1 MASDDTAANS
11 AEGGQARS
19 AAARLLAALRDNPAT
34 FVRSFHLE
42 LFGSAPELVAQFPPG
57 LGEHRGAFVRMTE
70 HILET
75 FAEGA
80 DPPRLIDLLG
90 QLGRDHR
97 KYQLTQRD
105 YRLAQAAFAKALVA
119 TAREG
124 GDSAF
129 AARAAALVCQVMEQE
144 ASREEAPETWEAEV
158 VERIDHPGPTVVVRL
173 IAAQTARPAPFAVSQ
188 YLATQIPQCP
198 GHWRYFSPAVPPN
211 QNGELE
217 FHIRAVPGG
226 TVSGSILK
234 HTRPGDRWRFGA
246 SYGSLGAGV
255 ADVPAD
261 QAVLMVAGDT
271 GLAPL
276 RSIALALALRS
287 ANPRITLLAGA
298 RKRSELYDL
307 PNLRDLARGN
317 AWFNVVPALDPQP
330 WAALAR
336 IAAEY
341 AARSELV
348 LLSGPPAMITANL
361 DAFRSAGVPTDKVRH
376 DPLS

>member
-1 MASDDTAANS
+1 MASEDTAADGG
-11 AEGGQARS
+11 EG
-19 AAARLLAALRDNPAT
+19 AAARLLAALRDDPAT

-42 LFGSAPELVAQFPPG
+42 LFGAAPELAARFPPG
-57 LGEHRGAFVRMTE
+57 LGEHRGGFVRMAE

-97 KYQLTQRD
+97 KHRLDERD

-119 TAREG
+119 TARG
-124 GDSAF
+124 SGDGAF

-144 ASREEAPETWEAEV
+144 AGRDQTPETWEAEV

-173 IAAQTARPAPFAVSQ
+173 VAEAAARPAPFAVSQ

-198 GHWRYFSPAVPPN
+198 GHWRYFSPAAPPN

-226 TVSGSILK
+226 AVSGSVLK
-234 HTRPGDRWRFGA
+234 HARPGDRWRFGA
-246 SYGSLGAGV
+246 SYGSLGAGA

-276 RSIALALALRS
+276 RSIVLALALRS
-287 ANPRITLLAGA
+287 ANPRITLLVGA

-307 PNLRDLARGN
+307 PNLRDLARSN
-317 AWFNVVPALDPQP
+317 VWFNVVPVLDPWP

-336 IAAEY
+336 TAAEY
-341 AARSELV
+341 AARSELI
-348 LLSGPPAMITANL
+348 LLSGPPTMIATSL
-361 DAFRSAGVPTDKVRH
+361 DAFRSSGVPLDKVRH
-376 DPLS
+376 DPIA